1 MASPYA
7 ALWRAVGLPAN
18 DPEPGNAVLVPDCG
32 VRADPERDCTQNT
45 MALQYLLTS
54 VWKLCKVTIMTKA
67 VAYYRVSTAKQGSS
81 GLGMEA
87 QRSAVERFCASRSW
101 EIIAPPFTEI
111 ESGKRKDRPELAK
124 AIDRALLTGAKLVI
138 AKWDR
143 LTRDLE
149 TLVALEKSGVDFI
162 AADNPE
168 ANRLTIRLL
177 VVIAQ
182 EEREAISARTKAALA
197 AAKARGQRLGNPNG
211 AAAFKG
217 VSGAAIGAATRRRKA
232 DEHAARLRDTI
243 ASMRSQGITSL
254 PRLAAALNG
263 GGFVT
268 PRGGSWH
275 ASSVRNLLARLDD
288 GSTTHPT

>member
-1 MASPYA
+1 M
-7 ALWRAVGLPAN
+7 N
-18 DPEPGNAVLVPDCG
+18 
-32 VRADPERDCTQNT
+32 
-45 MALQYLLTS
+45 
-54 VWKLCKVTIMTKA
+54 MTRA
-67 VAYYRVSTAKQGSS
+67 VAYYRVSTAKQGTS
-81 GLGMEA
+81 GLGMQA
-87 QRSAVERFCASRSW
+87 QRAAVESFCASRGW

-111 ESGKRKDRPELAK
+111 ESGKRRDRPELAK
-124 AIDRALLTGAKLVI
+124 AIERALLTGAKLVI

-197 AAKARGQRLGNPNG
+197 AAKARGQRLGNPRGIAAFNGISG
-211 AAAFKG
+211 AAA
-217 VSGAAIGAATRRRKA
+217 SAATRMRNA
-232 DEHAARLRDTI
+232 DEHAVRLRDTI
-243 ASMRSQGITSL
+243 AGMRSQGITSL
-254 PRLAAALNG
+254 GKLAAALND

-268 PRGGSWH
+268 PRGGQWY
-275 ASSVRNLLARLDD
+275 ASSVRNLLARID
-288 GSTTHPT
+288 

>member
-1 MASPYA
+1 
-7 ALWRAVGLPAN
+7 
-18 DPEPGNAVLVPDCG
+18 
-32 VRADPERDCTQNT
+32 
-45 MALQYLLTS
+45 
-54 VWKLCKVTIMTKA
+54 MTRA
-67 VAYYRVSTAKQGSS
+67 VAYYRVSTAKQGTS

-87 QRSAVERFCASRSW
+87 QRAAVEAFCASRDW
-101 EIIAPPFTEI
+101 EIIAPPFTEV

-182 EEREAISARTKAALA
+182 EEREAISARTRAALA
-197 AAKARGQRLGNPNG
+197 AAKARGQRLGNPQG
-211 AAAFKG
+211 AAAFNG
-217 VSGAAIGAATRRRKA
+217 VSGATIGAATRKRNA
-232 DEHAARLRDTI
+232 DEHASRLRDTI
-243 ASMRSQGITSL
+243 ATMRSQGITSL
-254 PRLAAALNG
+254 GKLAAALND

-268 PRGGSWH
+268 PRGGRWH
-275 ASSVRNLLARLDD
+275 ASSVSNLLARL
-288 GSTTHPT
+288 SV